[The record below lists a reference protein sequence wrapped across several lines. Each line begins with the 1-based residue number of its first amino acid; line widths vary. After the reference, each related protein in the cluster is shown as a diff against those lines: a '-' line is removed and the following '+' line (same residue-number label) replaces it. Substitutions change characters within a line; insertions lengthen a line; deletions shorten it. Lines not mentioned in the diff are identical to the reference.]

1 MEKKSLCMRCMN
13 DNGGYDV
20 CMHCGYENGSVKS
33 EPSHIKPGT
42 HIANGRYLVGAAV
55 RSTRTELWYA
65 GYDENL
71 SKRITVREF
80 FPGEIVRRGADSMRV
95 CTDGP
100 KREGEFTESASR
112 YRSQMRAVASIRN
125 DNVVYIDDVFE
136 ENGTVYAVTEYL
148 GGVSLSDYVK
158 SAQRQLSVQE
168 LREAALQMCSAV
180 KARHAAG
187 FIHCGIGLES
197 ISVCENN
204 TFKLS
209 EFYGTV
215 RIGGSAVKGIK
226 YERGVTAPEIF
237 DERAK
242 PTPQTDVYSI
252 AAVLYMLASGKLPE
266 DARDRVLHDEY
277 APLTGRC
284 SLPDGMCRAI
294 DKALSLE
301 PGKRYRSVYLFE
313 NALKTEERQT
323 AVASAG
329 THAARQSTTV
339 ERPAPNVSQE
349 RRITQRESI
358 QSESIA
364 TTVAMRSTPRK
375 KKLSAQLAVPITAVI
390 LIIAI
395 GITLIAM
402 SLAKIANTITCY
414 GLDPD
419 SNEEASVICDE
430 LQIKLAQTPDKA
442 DVSIGEM
449 PFPSALKISEYSN
462 DLESALKETF
472 SADGQADVAKLSLIE
487 GYIDDNPDDFG
498 LPLAYSPYV
507 IFSKNDDLNKNLDS
521 GAKQL
526 EELIKAF
533 EDKTTNEERGIVM
546 ELKPEPETET
556 APKMFEDREC
566 KGQIKRNAAAGDR
579 VLKYDDQGETGT
591 IRLRW
596 AGQDVYI
603 KSAED
608 VLKKDEKFESA
619 ISVNEFD
626 EIDPKVRGEATL
638 CQPKAEEKTSAGWYT
653 VKGDPAYF
661 RKYASHSSVLLEEQ
675 ETIQRGSDVYV
686 RGKYKESST
695 GCVLCECVTED
706 GIKGYLLDNDIE
718 PNAEKTDDKPQ
729 QVNDTRPDDA
739 KFAVIGGAMQAI
751 FYIYGDEK
759 AAGLEKNGEIHF
771 SEEYDGQELK
781 EFTYIIASASL
792 YDRIIKDSDA
802 TTKIS
807 VERLPEGKPY
817 PAEVMERVYIA
828 NGIRKSAKLKQA
840 CKLIAELL
848 SRYAT
853 KSVENYIFPVYTET
867 RELQIDGGDNDV
879 NSVITEIINGE
890 IYLLGE

>member
-1 MEKKSLCMRCMN
+1 MN

-80 FPGEIVRRGADSMRV
+80 FPGEIVRRGADSMCV

-100 KREGEFTESASR
+100 KHEEEFTESASR
-112 YRSQMRAVASIRN
+112 YRSQMRAAASIRN
-125 DNVVYIDDVFE
+125 DNVVCIDDVFE

-148 GGVSLSDYVK
+148 SGASLSDYAK
-158 SAQRQLSVQE
+158 KNAGRLSAQAVRD
-168 LREAALQMCSAV
+168 AALQLCSAV
-180 KARHAAG
+180 KALHAAG
-187 FIHCGIGLES
+187 FIHCGVGFES
-197 ISVCENN
+197 VSVCDDGRM
-204 TFKLS
+204 KLS
-209 EFYGTV
+209 AFDGIV

-226 YERGVTAPEIF
+226 HERGVTAPEIF
-237 DERAK
+237 DETAK

-252 AAVLYMLASGKLPE
+252 AAALYMLASGKLPE

-718 PNAEKTDDKPQ
+718 PNAEKTDDEPQ

-739 KFAVIGGAMQAI
+739 KFAVIGGARQAI

>member
-80 FPGEIVRRGADSMRV
+80 FPGEIVRRGADSMCV

-100 KREGEFTESASR
+100 KHEEEFTESASR
-112 YRSQMRAVASIRN
+112 YRSQMRAAASIRN
-125 DNVVYIDDVFE
+125 DNVVCIDDVFE

-148 GGVSLSDYVK
+148 SGASLSDYAK
-158 SAQRQLSVQE
+158 KNAGRLSAQAVRD
-168 LREAALQMCSAV
+168 AALQLCSAV
-180 KARHAAG
+180 KALHAAG
-187 FIHCGIGLES
+187 FIHCGVGFES
-197 ISVCENN
+197 VSVCDDGRM
-204 TFKLS
+204 KLS
-209 EFYGTV
+209 AFDGIV

-226 YERGVTAPEIF
+226 HERGVTAPEIF
-237 DERAK
+237 DETAK

-252 AAVLYMLASGKLPE
+252 AAALYMLASGKLPE

-329 THAARQSTTV
+329 THAARRSTTV

-358 QSESIA
+358 QPESIA

-395 GITLIAM
+395 GITLIAT
-402 SLAKIANTITCY
+402 SLAKIANTITCFV
-414 GLDPD
+414 G
-419 SNEEASVICDE
+419 SNNEASEIRDQLSV
-430 LQIKLAQTPDKA
+430 KHAPTVGAA
-442 DVSIGEM
+442 DVSIGKVPFLGALEISHYGADLCEM
-449 PFPSALKISEYSN
+449 LSASNKEGTDGFLLLKHYIEKNGN
-462 DLESALKETF
+462 DC
-472 SADGQADVAKLSLIE
+472 
-487 GYIDDNPDDFG
+487 G
-498 LPLAYSPYV
+498 LPLTYSPYV

-718 PNAEKTDDKPQ
+718 PNAEKTDDEPQ

>member
-1 MEKKSLCMRCMN
+1 MN

-100 KREGEFTESASR
+100 KHEEEFTESASR
-112 YRSQMRAVASIRN
+112 YRSQMRAAASIRN
-125 DNVVYIDDVFE
+125 DNVVCIDDVFE

-148 GGVSLSDYVK
+148 SGASLSDYAK
-158 SAQRQLSVQE
+158 KNAGRLSAQAVRD
-168 LREAALQMCSAV
+168 AALQLCSAV
-180 KARHAAG
+180 KALHAAG
-187 FIHCGIGLES
+187 FIHCGVGFES
-197 ISVCENN
+197 VSVCDDGRM
-204 TFKLS
+204 KLS
-209 EFYGTV
+209 AFDGIV

-226 YERGVTAPEIF
+226 HERGVTAPEIF
-237 DERAK
+237 DETAK

-252 AAVLYMLASGKLPE
+252 AAALYMLASGKLPE

-718 PNAEKTDDKPQ
+718 PNAEKTDDEPQ

-739 KFAVIGGAMQAI
+739 KFAVIGGARQAI

>member
-100 KREGEFTESASR
+100 KHEEEFTESASR
-112 YRSQMRAVASIRN
+112 YRSQMRAAASIRN
-125 DNVVYIDDVFE
+125 DNVVCIDDVFE

-148 GGVSLSDYVK
+148 SGASLSDYAK
-158 SAQRQLSVQE
+158 KNAGRLSAQAVRD
-168 LREAALQMCSAV
+168 AALQLCSAV
-180 KARHAAG
+180 KALHAAG
-187 FIHCGIGLES
+187 FIHCGVGFES
-197 ISVCENN
+197 VSVCDDGRM
-204 TFKLS
+204 KLS
-209 EFYGTV
+209 AFDGIV

-226 YERGVTAPEIF
+226 HERGVTAPEIF
-237 DERAK
+237 DETAK

-252 AAVLYMLASGKLPE
+252 AAALYMLASGKLPE

-329 THAARQSTTV
+329 THAARQSTMV
-339 ERPAPNVSQE
+339 ERPTPNVSQE

-358 QSESIA
+358 QPESIA

-556 APKMFEDREC
+556 VPKMFEDREC
-566 KGQIKRNAAAGDR
+566 KGPIKRNAAAGDR

-653 VKGDPAYF
+653 VKGDLAYF

-686 RGKYKESST
+686 RGKYNESST

-718 PNAEKTDDKPQ
+718 PNTEKTDDEPQ

-739 KFAVIGGAMQAI
+739 KFAVVGGAMQAI
-751 FYIYGDEK
+751 RYIYGDKK
-759 AAGLEKNGEIHF
+759 AEGLKINGEIRF
-771 SEEYDGQELK
+771 FEEYDGQELK
-781 EFTYIIASASL
+781 KFTYIIASASL

>member
-80 FPGEIVRRGADSMRV
+80 FPGEIVRRGADSMCV

-100 KREGEFTESASR
+100 KHEEEFTESASR
-112 YRSQMRAVASIRN
+112 YRSQMRAAASIRN
-125 DNVVYIDDVFE
+125 DNVVCIDDVFE

-148 GGVSLSDYVK
+148 SGASLSDYAK
-158 SAQRQLSVQE
+158 KNAGRLSAQAVRD
-168 LREAALQMCSAV
+168 AALQLCSAV
-180 KARHAAG
+180 KALHAAG
-187 FIHCGIGLES
+187 FIHCGVGFES
-197 ISVCENN
+197 VSVCDDGRM
-204 TFKLS
+204 KLS
-209 EFYGTV
+209 AFDGIV

-226 YERGVTAPEIF
+226 HERGVTAPEIF
-237 DERAK
+237 DETAK

-252 AAVLYMLASGKLPE
+252 AAALYMLASGKLPE

-718 PNAEKTDDKPQ
+718 PNAEKTDAEPQ

-739 KFAVIGGAMQAI
+739 KFAVIGGARQAI

>member
-1 MEKKSLCMRCMN
+1 MN

-80 FPGEIVRRGADSMRV
+80 FPGEIVRRGADSMCV

-100 KREGEFTESASR
+100 KHEEKFTESASR
-112 YRSQMRAVASIRN
+112 YRSQMRAAASIRN
-125 DNVVYIDDVFE
+125 DNVVCIDDVFE

-148 GGVSLSDYVK
+148 SGASLSDYAK
-158 SAQRQLSVQE
+158 KNAGRLSAQAVRD
-168 LREAALQMCSAV
+168 AALQLCSAV
-180 KARHAAG
+180 KALHAAG
-187 FIHCGIGLES
+187 FIHCGVGFES
-197 ISVCENN
+197 VSVCDDGRM
-204 TFKLS
+204 KLS
-209 EFYGTV
+209 AFDGIV

-226 YERGVTAPEIF
+226 HERGVTAPEIF
-237 DERAK
+237 DETAK

-252 AAVLYMLASGKLPE
+252 AAALYMLASGKLPE

-718 PNAEKTDDKPQ
+718 PNAEKTDDEPQ

-739 KFAVIGGAMQAI
+739 KFAVIGGARQAI

>member
-100 KREGEFTESASR
+100 KHEEEFTESASR
-112 YRSQMRAVASIRN
+112 YRSQMRAAASIRN
-125 DNVVYIDDVFE
+125 DNVVCIDDVFE

-148 GGVSLSDYVK
+148 SGASLSDYAK
-158 SAQRQLSVQE
+158 KNAGRLSAQAVRD
-168 LREAALQMCSAV
+168 AALQLCSAV
-180 KARHAAG
+180 KALHAAG
-187 FIHCGIGLES
+187 FIHCGVGFES
-197 ISVCENN
+197 VSVCDDGRM
-204 TFKLS
+204 KLS
-209 EFYGTV
+209 AFDGIV

-226 YERGVTAPEIF
+226 HERGVTAPEIF
-237 DERAK
+237 DETAK

-252 AAVLYMLASGKLPE
+252 AAALYMLASGKLPE

-718 PNAEKTDDKPQ
+718 PNAEKTDDEPQ

-739 KFAVIGGAMQAI
+739 KFAVIGGARQAI

>member
-100 KREGEFTESASR
+100 KHEEEFTESASR
-112 YRSQMRAVASIRN
+112 YRSQMRAAASIRN
-125 DNVVYIDDVFE
+125 DNVVCIDDVFE

-148 GGVSLSDYVK
+148 SGASLSDYAK
-158 SAQRQLSVQE
+158 KNAGRLSAQAVRD
-168 LREAALQMCSAV
+168 AALQLCSAV
-180 KARHAAG
+180 KALHAAG
-187 FIHCGIGLES
+187 FIHCGVGFES
-197 ISVCENN
+197 VSVCDDGRM
-204 TFKLS
+204 KLS
-209 EFYGTV
+209 AFDGIV

-226 YERGVTAPEIF
+226 HERGVTAPEIF
-237 DERAK
+237 DETAK

-252 AAVLYMLASGKLPE
+252 AAALYMLASGKLPE

-686 RGKYKESST
+686 RGKYNESST

-718 PNAEKTDDKPQ
+718 PNAEKTDAEPQ

-739 KFAVIGGAMQAI
+739 KFAVVGGAMQAI
-751 FYIYGDEK
+751 RYIYGDEI
-759 AAGLEKNGEIHF
+759 EINGEIRF
-771 SEEYDGQELK
+771 FEEYDGQELK
-781 EFTYIIASASL
+781 KFTYIIASASL

>member
-80 FPGEIVRRGADSMRV
+80 FPGEIVRRGADSMCV

-100 KREGEFTESASR
+100 KHEEEFTESASR
-112 YRSQMRAVASIRN
+112 YRSQMRAAASIRN
-125 DNVVYIDDVFE
+125 DNVVCIDDVFE

-148 GGVSLSDYVK
+148 SGASLSDYAK
-158 SAQRQLSVQE
+158 KNAGRLSAQAVRD
-168 LREAALQMCSAV
+168 AALQLCSAV
-180 KARHAAG
+180 KALHAAG
-187 FIHCGIGLES
+187 FIHCGVGFES
-197 ISVCENN
+197 VSVCDDGRM
-204 TFKLS
+204 KLS
-209 EFYGTV
+209 AFDGIV

-226 YERGVTAPEIF
+226 HERGVTAPEIF
-237 DERAK
+237 DETAK

-252 AAVLYMLASGKLPE
+252 AAALYMLASGKLPE

-349 RRITQRESI
+349 RRITQRKSI
-358 QSESIA
+358 QPESIA

-402 SLAKIANTITCY
+402 SLAKIANTITCFV
-414 GLDPD
+414 G
-419 SNEEASVICDE
+419 SNNEASVIRDE
-430 LQIKLAQTPDKA
+430 LPIKLAQTPDKA

-449 PFPSALKISEYSN
+449 PFPNALKISEYSN
-462 DLESALKETF
+462 DLKSALKETF
-472 SADGQADVAKLSLIE
+472 SADGQADEAKFSLIE
-487 GYIDDNPDDFG
+487 SYIDDNPDDSG

-507 IFSKNDDLNKNLDS
+507 IFSKNDDLNKNPDS

-626 EIDPKVRGEATL
+626 EIDPKVRGEAAL

-718 PNAEKTDDKPQ
+718 PNTEKTDDEPQ

-739 KFAVIGGAMQAI
+739 KFAVIGGAWQAI
-751 FYIYGDEK
+751 CYIYGDEK
-759 AAGLEKNGEIHF
+759 AAGLKKNGEIRF
-771 SEEYDGQELK
+771 FEEYDGQELK
-781 EFTYIIASASL
+781 KFTYIIASASL

>member
-33 EPSHIKPGT
+33 EPSHINPGT

-80 FPGEIVRRGADSMRV
+80 FPGEIVRRGADSMCV

-100 KREGEFTESASR
+100 KHEEEFTESASR
-112 YRSQMRAVASIRN
+112 YRSQMRAAASIRN
-125 DNVVYIDDVFE
+125 DNVVCIDDVFE

-148 GGVSLSDYVK
+148 SGASLSDYAK
-158 SAQRQLSVQE
+158 KNAGRLSAQAVRD
-168 LREAALQMCSAV
+168 AALQLCSAV
-180 KARHAAG
+180 KALHAAG
-187 FIHCGIGLES
+187 FIHCGVGFES
-197 ISVCENN
+197 VSVCDDGRM
-204 TFKLS
+204 KLS
-209 EFYGTV
+209 AFDGIV

-226 YERGVTAPEIF
+226 HERGVTAPEIF
-237 DERAK
+237 DETAK

-252 AAVLYMLASGKLPE
+252 AAALYMLASGKLPE

-323 AVASAG
+323 AVASVG

-718 PNAEKTDDKPQ
+718 PNAEKTDDEPQ

-739 KFAVIGGAMQAI
+739 KFAVIGGARQAI

>member
-100 KREGEFTESASR
+100 KHEEEFTESASR
-112 YRSQMRAVASIRN
+112 YRSQMRAAASIRN
-125 DNVVYIDDVFE
+125 DNVVCIDDVFE

-148 GGVSLSDYVK
+148 SRASLSDYAK
-158 SAQRQLSVQE
+158 KNAGRLSAQAVRD
-168 LREAALQMCSAV
+168 AALQLCSAV
-180 KARHAAG
+180 KALHAAG
-187 FIHCGIGLES
+187 FIHCGVGFES
-197 ISVCENN
+197 VSVCDDGRM
-204 TFKLS
+204 KLS
-209 EFYGTV
+209 AFDGIV

-226 YERGVTAPEIF
+226 HERGVTAPEIF
-237 DERAK
+237 DETAK

-252 AAVLYMLASGKLPE
+252 AAALYMLASGKLPE

-686 RGKYKESST
+686 RGKYNESST

-718 PNAEKTDDKPQ
+718 PNAEKTDDEPQ

-739 KFAVIGGAMQAI
+739 KFAVVGGAMQAI
-751 FYIYGDEK
+751 RYIYGDEI
-759 AAGLEKNGEIHF
+759 EINGEIRF
-771 SEEYDGQELK
+771 FEEYDGQELK
-781 EFTYIIASASL
+781 KFTYIIASASL

>member
-80 FPGEIVRRGADSMRV
+80 FPGEIVRRGADSMCV

-100 KREGEFTESASR
+100 KHEEEFTESASR
-112 YRSQMRAVASIRN
+112 YRSQMRAAASIRN
-125 DNVVYIDDVFE
+125 DNVVCIDDVFE

-148 GGVSLSDYVK
+148 SGASLSDYAK
-158 SAQRQLSVQE
+158 KNAGRLSAQAVRD
-168 LREAALQMCSAV
+168 AALQLCSAV
-180 KARHAAG
+180 KALHAAG
-187 FIHCGIGLES
+187 FIHCGVGFES
-197 ISVCENN
+197 VSVCDDGRM
-204 TFKLS
+204 KLS
-209 EFYGTV
+209 AFDGIV

-226 YERGVTAPEIF
+226 HERGVTAPEIF
-237 DERAK
+237 DETAK

-252 AAVLYMLASGKLPE
+252 AAALYMLASGKLPE

-449 PFPSALKISEYSN
+449 PSPSALKISEYSN

-718 PNAEKTDDKPQ
+718 PNAEKTDDEPQ

-739 KFAVIGGAMQAI
+739 KFAVIGGARQAI

>member
-100 KREGEFTESASR
+100 KHEEEFTESASR
-112 YRSQMRAVASIRN
+112 YRSQMRAAASIRN
-125 DNVVYIDDVFE
+125 DNVVCIDDVFE
-136 ENGTVYAVTEYL
+136 ENGTVCAVTEYL
-148 GGVSLSDYVK
+148 SGASLSDYAK
-158 SAQRQLSVQE
+158 KNAGRLSAQAVRD
-168 LREAALQMCSAV
+168 AALQLCSAV
-180 KARHAAG
+180 KALHAAG
-187 FIHCGIGLES
+187 FIHCGVGFES
-197 ISVCENN
+197 VSVCDDGRM
-204 TFKLS
+204 KLS
-209 EFYGTV
+209 AFDGIV

-226 YERGVTAPEIF
+226 HERGVTAPEIF
-237 DERAK
+237 DETAK

-252 AAVLYMLASGKLPE
+252 AAALYMLASGKLPE

-718 PNAEKTDDKPQ
+718 PNAEKTDDEPQ

-739 KFAVIGGAMQAI
+739 KFAVIGGARQAI

>member
-100 KREGEFTESASR
+100 KHEEEFTESASR
-112 YRSQMRAVASIRN
+112 YRSQMRAAASIRN
-125 DNVVYIDDVFE
+125 DNVVCIDDVFE

-148 GGVSLSDYVK
+148 SGASLSDYAK
-158 SAQRQLSVQE
+158 KNAGRLSAQAVRD
-168 LREAALQMCSAV
+168 AALQLCSAV
-180 KARHAAG
+180 KALHAAG
-187 FIHCGIGLES
+187 FIHCGVGFES
-197 ISVCENN
+197 VSVCDDGRM
-204 TFKLS
+204 KLS
-209 EFYGTV
+209 AFDGIV

-226 YERGVTAPEIF
+226 HERGVTAPEIF
-237 DERAK
+237 DETAK

-252 AAVLYMLASGKLPE
+252 AAALYMLASGKLPE

-686 RGKYKESST
+686 RGKYNESST

-718 PNAEKTDDKPQ
+718 PNAEKTDDEPQ

-739 KFAVIGGAMQAI
+739 KFAVVGGAMQAI
-751 FYIYGDEK
+751 RYIYGDEI
-759 AAGLEKNGEIHF
+759 EINGEIRF
-771 SEEYDGQELK
+771 FEEYDGQELK
-781 EFTYIIASASL
+781 KFTYIIASASL

>member
-1 MEKKSLCMRCMN
+1 MN

-80 FPGEIVRRGADSMRV
+80 FPGEIVRRGADSMCV

-100 KREGEFTESASR
+100 KHEEKFTESASR
-112 YRSQMRAVASIRN
+112 YRSQMRAAASIRN
-125 DNVVYIDDVFE
+125 DNVVCIDDVFE

-148 GGVSLSDYVK
+148 SGASLSDYAK
-158 SAQRQLSVQE
+158 KNAGRLSAQAVRD
-168 LREAALQMCSAV
+168 AALQLCSAV
-180 KARHAAG
+180 KALHAAG
-187 FIHCGIGLES
+187 FIHCGVGFES
-197 ISVCENN
+197 VSVCDDGRM
-204 TFKLS
+204 KLS
-209 EFYGTV
+209 AFDGIV

-226 YERGVTAPEIF
+226 HERGVTAPEIF
-237 DERAK
+237 DETAK

-252 AAVLYMLASGKLPE
+252 AAALYMLASGKLPE

-718 PNAEKTDDKPQ
+718 PNAEKTDDEPQ

-739 KFAVIGGAMQAI
+739 KFAVIGGARQAI
-751 FYIYGDEK
+751 FYIYSDEK

>member
-180 KARHAAG
+180 KALHAAG